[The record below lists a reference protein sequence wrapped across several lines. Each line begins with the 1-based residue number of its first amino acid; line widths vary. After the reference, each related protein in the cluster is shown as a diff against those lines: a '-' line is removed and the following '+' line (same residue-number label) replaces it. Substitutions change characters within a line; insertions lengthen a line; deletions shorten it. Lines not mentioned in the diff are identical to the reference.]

1 MNSKVSIKFYFLLLL
16 GLFSSCE
23 NRPGHIRA
31 SGEYREVSSKLT
43 DAVNYEMSDK
53 GLNAVSIVLVD
64 DQEILWA
71 RGYGYEDLGKP
82 SKADANTVYRVG
94 SVSKLFTDI
103 GIMQL
108 VERGEVDLDAP
119 ITDYLPEFRPR
130 SRFDKDITL
139 RQLMSHRSG
148 LLREPLVG
156 NYFADDEP
164 TLEAT
169 VKSIIDSDIIYE
181 PESKIKYSN
190 GGIATVGYVL
200 ERLKNEPFASYLRKN
215 VLLPMGLSHSAFEP
229 LPDIIDRLADATMWS
244 YDGRVFHAPTF
255 ELGMS
260 PAGSMY
266 APVVDLGQFMKI
278 LFNGGAG
285 PNGQVIEAETLKLML
300 TSQFNDGKDQQ
311 HNIGFGIGFSL
322 SEQAGYKRVGHGGAV
337 YGFSTQL
344 YALPEVELGVAVT
357 SSVDVTNTITRRLAI
372 YALDCLLAV
381 EKGKPL
387 PNYDKTGPVDKETVE
402 LLAGHFISDNGR
414 HLRLIKRYG
423 TLYMENDRIQARVRR
438 HNGKLVTDDKISY
451 GARLDYSEDGSS
463 VIIDGTVYYRLE
475 YSKPTPVQQGWRGL
489 IGEYGW
495 DHNIL
500 YIYEEHGKLTALIE
514 WMEKDI
520 LTEVEKDLF
529 AFPSTGGMYHGEQL
543 RFKRNGDG
551 IATQVQIEN
560 GPIFYRRDVGVE
572 QGETFRIE
580 LLKPV
585 DELREIALSA
595 SPPAERKKNEPDLVE
610 LESLDASVKYD
621 IRYATTNNFMST
633 VFYQSAHAYMQR
645 PAAEALVRAH
655 RKLKTYGYGLLIH
668 DSYRPWYVTKMF
680 WDATPDDKKIFVA
693 NPDNGSRHNRG
704 CAVDLTLYDLST
716 GEVVEMVGGYDEMT
730 DRSFPDYMGGTS
742 RQRWHRELLR
752 WAMESEGY
760 TVYEAEWWHFDYK
773 TWNDYPILNLTFE
786 ELEKLNKILQ

>member
-1 MNSKVSIKFYFLLLL
+1 MKSKAFFKFLLLIFL
-16 GLFSSCE
+16 VFITACE
-23 NRPGHIRA
+23 NRSGHIRA
-31 SGEYREVSSKLT
+31 SKEYREVASKLT

-53 GLNAVSIVLVD
+53 DLNAVSLVLVD

-71 RGYGYEDLGKP
+71 RGYGYEDLGRQ

-108 VERGEVDLDAP
+108 VEKGELDLDAP
-119 ITDYLPEFRPR
+119 ITNYLPEFRPR
-130 SRFDKDITL
+130 NRFKKDITL

-169 VKSIIDSDIIYE
+169 VKSIIDSDVVYE

-200 ERLKNEPFASYLRKN
+200 ERLKNEPFASYLREN
-215 VLLPMGLSHSAFEP
+215 VLLPMGLTQSAFEP
-229 LPDIIDRLADATMWS
+229 LPDITDRLADATMWS
-244 YDGRVFHAPTF
+244 YDGRVFDAPTF

-266 APVVDLGQFMKI
+266 APVVDLGQFMKV

-285 PNGQVIEAETLKLML
+285 PSEQVIKEETLQLML
-300 TSQFNDGKDQQ
+300 TSQFNEGKDQR
-311 HNIGFGIGFSL
+311 HNVGFGIGFSL

-344 YALPEVELGVAVT
+344 YALPEVKLGVAIT
-357 SSVDVTNTITRRLAI
+357 SSVDVTNTITRRLAN

-387 PNYDKTGPVDKETVE
+387 PDYEKTEPVNEKTMN
-402 LLAGHFISDNGR
+402 LLTGHFVSDNGR
-414 HLRLIKRYG
+414 HLRLINRYG
-423 TLYMENDRIQARVRR
+423 TLYMEDDRIQARVRQQ
-438 HNGKLVTDDKISY
+438 NNKLITDDRISY
-451 GARLDYSEDGSS
+451 GANLEFSQDGSS
-463 VIIDGTVYYRLE
+463 ATIGGTVYYRVE
-475 YSKPTPVQQGWRGL
+475 YSKPTLVKKTWQGL

-500 YIYEEHGKLTALIE
+500 YIYEEYEKLTALIE

-520 LTEVEKDLF
+520 LTEVEKNLF
-529 AFPSTGGMYHGEQL
+529 SFPATGGMYHGEKL
-543 RFKRNGDG
+543 RFKRGGDG
-551 IATQVQIEN
+551 VATQVQIEN
-560 GPIFYRRDVGVE
+560 GPIFYRRDVGIDE
-572 QGETFRIE
+572 GETFRIE

-585 DELREIALSA
+585 DKLREIALSA
-595 SPPAERKKNEPDLVE
+595 SPPAEREKNEPDLVE
-610 LESLDASVKYD
+610 LVNLDGSIKYD
-621 IRYATTNNFMST
+621 IRYATTNNFMSA
-633 VFYQSAHAYMQR
+633 VFYKSAHAYMQR
-645 PAAEALVRAH
+645 PAAEALVRAS
-655 RKLKTYGYGLLIH
+655 RKLKNYGYGLLIH
-668 DSYRPWYVTKMF
+668 DAYRPWYVTKMF

-704 CAVDLTLYDLST
+704 CAVDLTLYDLDN

-730 DRSFPDYMGGTS
+730 DRSFPDYVGGTS

-786 ELEKLNKILQ
+786 ELEE